1 MGESTRYHSPAR
13 AEQARQN
20 RRAVLDAAH
29 DLFVEQGFGATTIE
43 QIADRAGVSK
53 PTVFNAVGNKVE
65 VFRTVL
71 DIAMAG
77 DGEPH
82 RLSLDARDLDTAVT
96 RVADYIAQVC
106 RRYAPL
112 HRALSGAAGA
122 DPAMAELYEAAELQ
136 RYETAGQLLGLLEQ
150 HAHPLRPRARAR
162 TQDRLWVLMA
172 PDNYARL
179 VGARGWSHRA
189 YREWLTEAICGL
201 LA

>member
-29 DLFVEQGFGATTIE
+29 DLFLEQGYGATTLE
-43 QIADRAGVSK
+43 QIAERAGVSK

-65 VFRTVL
+65 VFRTVR

-77 DGEPH
+77 GEEPH
-82 RLSLDARDLDTAVT
+82 RLSPSTKDVDAAVG
-96 RVADYIAQVC
+96 RVADYIAQVN

-112 HRALSGAAGA
+112 HVALGGAAGT
-122 DPAMAELYEAAELQ
+122 DPAMAELYDEAEVH
-136 RYETAGQLLGLLEQ
+136 RHEVAGQLLQYLESV
-150 HAHPLRPRARAR
+150 ARVRKPRQRA
-162 TQDRLWVLMA
+162 QDRLWVLMA
-172 PDNYARL
+172 PDSYARL
-179 VGARGWSHRA
+179 ASGRGWSHRA
-189 YREWLTEAICGL
+189 YRDWLVTGIRDL

>member
-1 MGESTRYHSPAR
+1 MGEGTRYHSPAR

-65 VFRTVL
+65 VFRTVR

-77 DGEPH
+77 GEESR
-82 RLSLDARDLDTAVT
+82 RLSLSTKDLDAAIA
-96 RVADYIAQVC
+96 RVADYIAQVN
-106 RRYAPL
+106 RRYAPV
-112 HRALSGAAGA
+112 HVALGGAAGTH
-122 DPAMAELYEAAELQ
+122 PAMAELYDEAEHQ
-136 RYETAGQLLGLLEQ
+136 RHGVAGQLLEHLETV
-150 HAHPLRPRARAR
+150 ATVRKPRQRS
-162 TQDRLWVLMA
+162 QDRLWVLMS
-172 PDNYARL
+172 PDSYARL
-179 VGARGWSHRA
+179 VDTRGWSHRA
-189 YREWLTEAICGL
+189 YREWLAAGIREL

>member
-29 DLFVEQGFGATTIE
+29 DLFLEQGYGATTLE

-65 VFRTVL
+65 VFRTVR

-77 DGEPH
+77 DEEPH
-82 RLSLDARDLDTAVT
+82 RLSVSTKDLDAAIA
-96 RVADYIAQVC
+96 RVADYITQVN
-106 RRYAPL
+106 RRYAPV
-112 HRALSGAAGA
+112 HVALGGAAGA
-122 DPAMAELYEAAELQ
+122 DPAMAELYDEAEHQ
-136 RYETAGQLLGLLEQ
+136 RHGVAGQLLQHLESL
-150 HAHPLRPRARAR
+150 AAVRKPRQRS
-162 TQDRLWVLMA
+162 QDRLWVLMS

-179 VGARGWSHRA
+179 VNGRGWSHRA
-189 YREWLTEAICGL
+189 YREWVTAGIRRL